1 MERFTEKFVE
11 GTAEIDLASVLQPF
25 GLEVGNTGLR
35 SRIQVSK
42 NLSKEQRELLK
53 TLGHKK

>member
-25 GLEVGNTGLR
+25 GLEVAKGLHP
-35 SRIQVSK
+35 RIQVSK
-42 NLSKEQRELLK
+42 NLNEEQRQLLK